1 MPQMAPIW
9 WTMLFIMFNTTLI
22 IMMTMM
28 YFQVDTQPKTKKQF
42 TSTIK
47 YYNWKW

>member
-22 IMMTMM
+22 IMMMMM
-28 YFQVDTQPKTKKQF
+28 YFQVDTQPKTSKQF
-42 TSTIK
+42 TSHIK

>member
-22 IMMTMM
+22 IMMMMM

-42 TSTIK
+42 TSYIK